1 MQFLAKR
8 TPEAGSLQ
16 QEEETYGR
24 HHIGYQ
30 CFFRAHEVQSKWE
43 VPSRL
48 GDGVGE
54 VLGSPNLDQI
64 SGKDTAYTV
73 LSPGQD
79 LLSMIR
85 KKQDHCSVMKSPPGK
100 DGHRTCV
107 QPSSSCFHA
116 GGWLP

>member
-8 TPEAGSLQ
+8 THEAGSLQ

-30 CFFRAHEVQSKWE
+30 SFFRAHEVQSKWE

-54 VLGSPNLDQI
+54 VLRSP
-64 SGKDTAYTV
+64 
-73 LSPGQD
+73 
-79 LLSMIR
+79 
-85 KKQDHCSVMKSPPGK
+85 
-100 DGHRTCV
+100 
-107 QPSSSCFHA
+107 QPRPNR
-116 GGWLP
+116 W